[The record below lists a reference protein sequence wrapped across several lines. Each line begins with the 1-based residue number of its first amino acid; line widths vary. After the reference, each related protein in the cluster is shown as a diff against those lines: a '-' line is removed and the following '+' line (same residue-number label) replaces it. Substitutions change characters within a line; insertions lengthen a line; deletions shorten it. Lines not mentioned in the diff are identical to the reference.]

1 MAPIIA
7 ALSMM
12 VALTISV
19 DASEPTTECSSDFR
33 DLLVT
38 GDWERVDAT
47 VDACIESRP
56 TNEVVEYFCISV
68 AETIRSPIFTSMDEN
83 HRDRILVE
91 WREVRRRRRGSLS
104 VRRVPRCG
112 TAVAEAWETS
122 ALAGDVVRTEAV
134 GDLVRAFG
142 SGGTSAG
149 VLRSFFREYYSDY
162 FAKPTGLR
170 QLAEA
175 SGGSVSTCKLIA
187 EFFFDEAVM
196 GVHECPSTASSA
208 AAHLAMIAIERY
220 AVDYG
225 HYPNIEGAVQAEAL
239 LAPVWVMPFPKQDAW
254 GNPLVIHSD
263 ATGYEVRSLGAD
275 GVADLEAVGPKSKDS
290 NADIVWTHEGQVQQH
305 DLEVLP

>member
-1 MAPIIA
+1 MIA

-12 VALTISV
+12 VAVSTSV
-19 DASEPTTECSSDFR
+19 DATESTRECSSDFR
-33 DLLVT
+33 DLLVA

-68 AETIRSPIFTSMDEN
+68 ADTIRSPVFMSMEED
-83 HRDRILVE
+83 HRDRILAE
-91 WREVRRRRRGSLS
+91 WKEVRRRRRGSLP
-104 VRRVPRCG
+104 VRLVPRCG
-112 TAVAEAWETS
+112 IAVAEAWETS

-134 GDLVRAFG
+134 GDLVRSFR
-142 SGGTSAG
+142 SGGTSSTALRG
-149 VLRSFFREYYSDY
+149 VFREYYSD
-162 FAKPTGLR
+162 FSAEPPGVR

-175 SGGSVSTCKLIA
+175 SEGDVSTCRLIA
-187 EFFFDEAVM
+187 EFFFDEVVM

-208 AAHLAMIAIERY
+208 SAHLAMIAIERY

-239 LAPVWVMPFPKQDAW
+239 LAPVWVSPFPKQDAW
-254 GNPLVIHSD
+254 GNPLVIRSD

-275 GVADLEAVGPKSKDS
+275 GVADLEAVGPKSNDPS
-290 NADIVWTHEGQVQQH
+290 TDIVWTHEGQVQQH